1 MRSTRSRRRWASEGT
16 RRRSGVPPSERRCRA
31 APSTTTARRT
41 RLPHTT
47 ARPICDPVHLA
58 LTPHALPRDRR
69 DAVRVVQHYGRLP
82 LRRPPV
88 RRAAGL
94 AVARLLAAPRRRRPR
109 RRRRGAR
116 ARRAV
121 DRPVVR
127 PLGRRRQRGRAAAGA
142 GEHAARGGGGGAA
155 GRGRRRRE
163 RAALRTV
170 RRERVPRP
178 VVRVKYF
185 FHGDTRQATRLHS
198 EAPSLCLVRLPRA
211 CALPSR
217 TSLPHPPRRRPLLR
231 VAAGALLVA
240 RLAGTRL
247 PTQRCSTPESSSRSP
262 PSSCSAGF
270 ARLTRRWECGRRSS
284 SSARGCACGTCWWTA
299 AIQTNK

>member
-16 RRRSGVPPSERRCRA
+16 RRLSGAHRFPRRCRA
-31 APSTTTARRT
+31 APSTMTARRT
-41 RLPHTT
+41 PPTHRTRVPFAT
-47 ARPICDPVHLA
+47 PYISLA
-58 LTPHALPRDRR
+58 PHAPPRDRR

-231 VAAGALLVA
+231 VAAGALRVA
-240 RLAGTRL
+240 RLAEILRRGAARSAWRAGTGGRAGRGTRRDPGSNPADTIAVLSGRIPRAASIQALL
-247 PTQRCSTPESSSRSP
+247 P
-262 PSSCSAGF
+262 
-270 ARLTRRWECGRRSS
+270 
-284 SSARGCACGTCWWTA
+284 
-299 AIQTNK
+299 